1 MLEEGVATRRR
12 RSLATWVR
20 KLAWLAVPLALLGEA
35 GHHLL
40 GRLGQ
45 TLAHH
50 FFHIVF
56 GLGAVVVFAVY
67 VFVDVRRNGWPSF
80 SWRIR
85 PEEAGPAD

>member
-1 MLEEGVATRRR
+1 MLEEQVPARGRRPL
-12 RSLATWVR
+12 RSWVL
-20 KLAWLAVPLALLGEA
+20 KLGWLVVPLALVGEA
-35 GHHLL
+35 GHQLL

-56 GLGAVVVFAVY
+56 GLGAVAVFFVY
-67 VFVDVRRNGWPSF
+67 VAIDIRRHGWPTF

-85 PEEAGPAD
+85 PENDPS